1 MAQIQSVTV
10 SPLTMPGS
18 GDIDVTVT
26 VTLDSPAPSGGF
38 AYQVIE
44 DPDHD
49 DFTYNGS
56 SLPASRSVP
65 QGSTSQ
71 QTVVHLKANPQGGE
85 QLAVT
90 YTPSGGGSSTK
101 KTLNRSMIW
110 GD

>member
-1 MAQIQSVTV
+1 MQIQSVTI

-44 DPDHD
+44 DPDHN
-49 DFTYNGS
+49 DFSFQGS

-71 QTVVHLKANPQGGE
+71 QTVVHLKANPTGGE
-85 QLAVT
+85 QLAAS
-90 YTPSGGGSSTK
+90 YTPSGGGSPVK
-101 KTLNRSMIW
+101 KTASRSMIW